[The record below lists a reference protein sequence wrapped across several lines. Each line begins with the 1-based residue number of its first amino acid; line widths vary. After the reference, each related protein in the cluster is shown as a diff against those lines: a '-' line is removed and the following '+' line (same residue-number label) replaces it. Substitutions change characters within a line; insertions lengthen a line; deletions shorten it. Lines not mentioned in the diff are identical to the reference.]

1 MLRKGF
7 GVWVEKW
14 DCRCEEKCLAQFTG
28 VWQFGKLGR
37 SEVVGEAGPEMERSR
52 EKTSLG
58 QVLGD
63 KLEQVFWQDLA
74 LALVITV
81 KIYLEVAI

>member
-14 DCRCEEKCLAQFTG
+14 DCRCERWLAQSTG
-28 VWQFGKLGR
+28 VWQFEKLGR
-37 SEVVGEAGPEMERSR
+37 SEVVGEGDPEMERSR

-58 QVLGD
+58 RVLG
-63 KLEQVFWQDLA
+63 KARASILP
-74 LALVITV
+74 
-81 KIYLEVAI
+81 